1 MNLWENILVGLGGI
15 AANKLRASLTM
26 LGIFIGVLAVVLGTA
41 IGQGARAQILS
52 SIQSLGSNS
61 ITIFA
66 GQSRQGGVRGGQGSG
81 QGLRMKDVTAIRK
94 NCPTV
99 SAVAPQVQRSA
110 QVKYGNQNTN
120 TTIICTTPEFLGIRG
135 FSVADGNFFSER
147 DVRGRRKVCIVGSTT
162 AKNLFGGSA
171 PVGKTLRIG
180 GIVFRIIG
188 LMAVKG
194 SAMFGDPDDQI
205 IIPITTGMGQVFGT
219 DYLSNIYAQTE
230 KADDAS
236 KAATEITDAL
246 RKSHRIKSTSGD
258 DDDFDVRTQ
267 QEFLQFGDQ
276 SGQTLTFVLSG
287 IAAVALLVGG
297 IGIMNIMLVSVTER
311 TREIGI
317 RKAVGAT
324 GSNILFQ
331 FLVEAATLSILGGL
345 LGIAGGYGL
354 SALIRSATGFPAQ
367 VAPFWVGVAFGS
379 SAAIGLFFGIYPA
392 YKASRLDPIEALRYQ

>member
-15 AANKLRASLTM
+15 AANKLRSSLTM

-41 IGQGARAQILS
+41 IGQGARQQILS

-61 ITIFA
+61 ITIFP
-66 GQSRQGGVRGGQGSG
+66 GQSRQGGVGGGQGSSVA
-81 QGLRMKDVTAIRK
+81 LKMKDVDAIRK

-99 SAVAPQVQRSA
+99 SAVAPQLQRAA
-110 QVKYGNQNTN
+110 QVKFGNQNTN
-120 TTIICTTPEFLGIRG
+120 TTIVCTTPEFLAIRG
-135 FSVADGNFFSER
+135 FTVAKGDFFNER
-147 DVRGRRKVCIVGSTT
+147 DVRGRRKVCVVGSTT
-162 AKNLFGGSA
+162 AKTLFGTST
-171 PVGKTLRIG
+171 PLGKTLRIG
-180 GIVFRIIG
+180 GIVFKIEG
-188 LMAVKG
+188 LLAEKG

-205 IIPITTGMGQVFGT
+205 VIPVTTGMNQVFGA
-219 DYLSNIYAQTE
+219 DSLSNIYAQTE
-230 KADDAS
+230 NADDAS
-236 KAATEITDAL
+236 KAAAEITAAL
-246 RKSHRIKSTSGD
+246 RKSHRIKAGQ
-258 DDDFDVRTQ
+258 DDDFSVRTQ

-345 LGIAGGYGL
+345 LGIGGGFAI
-354 SALIRSATGFPAQ
+354 SALIRSAIGFPAQ
-367 VAPFWVGVAFGS
+367 VAPFWVAVAFCS

-392 YKASRLDPIEALRYQ
+392 YKASQLDPIEALRYQ